1 MKKKTKKTRPK
12 YSLRRNNH
20 NKIKMSKVNQK
31 PPMRRKKVTLKMKIK
46 RRRHQMLPK
55 RKRRIRKRRRR
66 QPKNRMLEFVGRNT
80 LL

>member
-1 MKKKTKKTRPK
+1 MKKKTKKTHPK

-20 NKIKMSKVNQK
+20 NQIKMSKVNKK
-31 PPMRRKKVTLKMKIK
+31 PPMRRKKVKLKMTIK

-66 QPKNRMLEFVGRNT
+66 QPKNRMLELVERNT